1 MTLDIHGIMRLLPHR
16 YPFLMIDRVEEL
28 EPGVSAVGV
37 KCVSV
42 NEPHFAGHFPGQPI
56 MPGVLIAEA
65 FAQVAAVVALAAHPE
80 AAGGKVYLMGLD
92 ELRFRRPVMPGDT
105 LRLKVVKEAEK
116 MRVWRF
122 DCRAEV
128 DGQRVAT
135 GKVLATIAA
144 DPPPGA

>member
-1 MTLDIHGIMRLLPHR
+1 MTLDIHAIMRLLPHR

-65 FAQVAAVVALAAHPE
+65 FASPGQE
-80 AAGGKVYLMGLD
+80 STIGLMITSI
-92 ELRFRRPVMPGDT
+92 R
-105 LRLKVVKEAEK
+105 
-116 MRVWRF
+116 
-122 DCRAEV
+122 
-128 DGQRVAT
+128 
-135 GKVLATIAA
+135 
-144 DPPPGA
+144 PPPTPFTIVARTRPTYGAGSTFGSVRFSQAGTLKMPQ